1 MDPTFPSF
9 RSIPSPPRENEIIS
23 FLFDVSP
30 NFFLA
35 RTFEISGKRKYRR
48 AQLYANAEKIVVERY
63 NSESNWRNWKK
74 ILICVVGMIVESIF
88 IQHVERERKGNWWD
102 C

>member
-23 FLFDVSP
+23 FLFHVSP

-35 RTFEISGKRKYRR
+35 ERSKFWGKENIAEHNYTQTQRKLLSNDITLNRIGEIGKNFNLCSWNDSRIDIYSACR
-48 AQLYANAEKIVVERY
+48 
-63 NSESNWRNWKK
+63 
-74 ILICVVGMIVESIF
+74 
-88 IQHVERERKGNWWD
+88 ERERKGNWWD